1 MTVLEKK
8 GYLNN
13 IQAYKQY
20 MLATNSADAAS
31 SIHEDGEAEV
41 LGCRVPPYVILDQF
55 AFHVPHRMSFLIKA
69 YRSPHHLSLQ
79 ISNCS
84 SRLRCAREGSKGSSL
99 YDVNGVLGSTC
110 AHGFA
115 LPNLFCN
122 MRRPENFTFYLV
134 GVFSSAQANIKY
146 TCNFFLPSFLS
157 GFAQAHSEGLP

>member
-31 SIHEDGEAEV
+31 SIYEVGEAEV

-99 YDVNGVLGSTC
+99 YDVNGLDQLALMDLHSQTCFATCVDQITSPSTW
-110 AHGFA
+110 
-115 LPNLFCN
+115 
-122 MRRPENFTFYLV
+122 
-134 GVFSSAQANIKY
+134 
-146 TCNFFLPSFLS
+146 
-157 GFAQAHSEGLP
+157 